1 MKYELKSIPL
11 NVSSLVHGDSV
22 DVPMT
27 CGFAFRQFLNSE
39 KFDFDVFR
47 ILLSI
52 RFTIKMILHIGSGA
66 RFSKDPVSYRAR

>member
-1 MKYELKSIPL
+1 MFLH
-11 NVSSLVHGDSV
+11 LVHGDSV

-52 RFTIKMILHIGSGA
+52 RFTIKMILHIGSG
-66 RFSKDPVSYRAR
+66 